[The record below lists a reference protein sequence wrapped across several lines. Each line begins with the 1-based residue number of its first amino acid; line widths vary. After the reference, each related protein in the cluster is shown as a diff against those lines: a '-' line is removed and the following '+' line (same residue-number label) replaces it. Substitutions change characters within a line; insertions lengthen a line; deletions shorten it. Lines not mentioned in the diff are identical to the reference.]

1 MRIRKKRVMF
11 YVLLVVGVGLIV
23 GAVFFPPAA
32 TALVSSGVACISAA
46 LAFSRNTAQQIPPQ
60 PPPGSPVHPDISAD
74 EIIVQIPK
82 DDDSLDLSLH
92 IARHPLL
99 SQFAPKP
106 DPNSDINGSNNDSKA
121 APSEDHHRLNP

>member
-46 LAFSRNTAQQIPPQ
+46 LAFSQNTAQQIPPQ

-82 DDDSLDLSLH
+82 DDDSLDLNLH

-106 DPNSDINGSNNDSKA
+106 DPNSDINSSNNDSKA
-121 APSEDHHRLNP
+121 APSEDSDKFHP